1 MIQFLE
7 DISGDHTETPVAVN
21 PAQIACVRPWC
32 YVDAAGKYC
41 TGATISGPG
50 LWVCVRLSVDEVVT
64 RLRGA
69 R

>member
-1 MIQFLE
+1 
-7 DISGDHTETPVAVN
+7 
-21 PAQIACVRPWC
+21 
-32 YVDAAGKYC
+32 VDAAGKYC